1 MSLRKISPIVLALVV
16 LFSGAPASAAVLT
29 ASALTPPTGI
39 SGISQGYLPA
49 FSCTSQ
55 GNCLSAGS
63 GPSSNGTVS
72 GFTFT
77 QNNGTW
83 GSGALIK
90 IADASASQIS
100 VTGGSCGAA
109 GSCTVTGTYG
119 VNNTSQEVFVAT
131 EFKGTWRTANQ
142 LGLPAGAM
150 GAGQNAQVH
159 SISCVGSGSCSL
171 IGSYLA
177 STGHNKILGF
187 TANEVNGVWG
197 KATSVALPPHPNLNP
212 EMSLNQIS
220 CWSAGNCLA
229 VGDYVNSD
237 GITQAFTVKEV
248 VGLWGAP
255 VMVTPPTNASA
266 YAGTTLSEVDCFS
279 VGSCTAI
286 GSFNNA
292 TGALV
297 PLAISMVGNQW
308 RPAAA
313 IALPPNAST
322 SSETF
327 LWGFSGISCA
337 SSGNCA
343 FGGDYLTSGKL
354 HQGFL
359 VNEVNG
365 VWQAATQLALPTGA
379 LYAGQNG
386 GVIEMSCSAAGTC
399 TAAGAY
405 VNASGNYEGLLVTET
420 QNHWQTAT
428 TITLPAGATTVGID
442 GGVYGLQCFSATM
455 CEAVGTYETSSG
467 AYLPFSV
474 TS

>member
-1 MSLRKISPIVLALVV
+1 MSLRKISPLVLALVV

-159 SISCVGSGSCSL
+159 SISCVGSGSC
-171 IGSYLA
+171 
-177 STGHNKILGF
+177 
-187 TANEVNGVWG
+187 
-197 KATSVALPPHPNLNP
+197 
-212 EMSLNQIS
+212 
-220 CWSAGNCLA
+220 
-229 VGDYVNSD
+229 
-237 GITQAFTVKEV
+237 
-248 VGLWGAP
+248 
-255 VMVTPPTNASA
+255 
-266 YAGTTLSEVDCFS
+266 
-279 VGSCTAI
+279 
-286 GSFNNA
+286 
-292 TGALV
+292 
-297 PLAISMVGNQW
+297 
-308 RPAAA
+308 
-313 IALPPNAST
+313 
-322 SSETF
+322 
-327 LWGFSGISCA
+327 
-337 SSGNCA
+337 
-343 FGGDYLTSGKL
+343 
-354 HQGFL
+354 
-359 VNEVNG
+359 
-365 VWQAATQLALPTGA
+365 
-379 LYAGQNG
+379 
-386 GVIEMSCSAAGTC
+386 
-399 TAAGAY
+399 
-405 VNASGNYEGLLVTET
+405 
-420 QNHWQTAT
+420 
-428 TITLPAGATTVGID
+428 
-442 GGVYGLQCFSATM
+442 
-455 CEAVGTYETSSG
+455 
-467 AYLPFSV
+467 
-474 TS
+474 